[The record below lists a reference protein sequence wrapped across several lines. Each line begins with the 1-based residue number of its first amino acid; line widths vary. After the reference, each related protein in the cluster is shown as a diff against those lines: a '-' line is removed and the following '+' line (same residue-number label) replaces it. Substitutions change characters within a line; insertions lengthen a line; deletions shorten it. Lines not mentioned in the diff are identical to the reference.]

1 MLCDPGDVGTAGQMA
16 GRAPAAALDHSPM
29 ACKHGP
35 NQPRSAGPRQKG
47 CRVDKFTLQVFPI
60 AQADEWDA
68 WVESAKSG
76 DQAEGH
82 RQMLSRMGITKEHVF
97 RQETPMGPIMVLVWE
112 GVDQSAVGK
121 LLGDILANP
130 QSDHERYLGSHVIPV
145 IHGVDPTAGPP
156 PEMKKV
162 ATIEP

>member
-1 MLCDPGDVGTAGQMA
+1 
-16 GRAPAAALDHSPM
+16 M

-35 NQPRSAGPRQKG
+35 NQPAGRATTKG
-47 CRVDKFTLQVFPI
+47 CRMDTFTVQVFPI
-60 AQADEWDA
+60 AQPDEWDA
-68 WVESAKSG
+68 WIESAESG
-76 DQAEGH
+76 DRAEAH
-82 RQMLSRMGITKEHVF
+82 RHMLSRIGVTKEHVF

-112 GVDQSAVGK
+112 GVDQSEVGK
-121 LLGDILANP
+121 LMGDMLANP
-130 QSDHERYLGSHVIPV
+130 LSDHERYIGSHVIPV